1 MSPWRA
7 NNSIMRSSESS
18 VEPMSNCSSAS
29 GGWVFV
35 DAAAVMQAVESQTL
49 ILYHSDLRGQW
60 PAEAARTLARSLGYA
75 KRLEIS
81 AHAARAP
88 ATLAGI
94 ALALRALG
102 ELAGR
107 EVSAAELAFPEG
119 GKPHL
124 ARSGTREGPDFSI
137 SHSGHWVGCAAVA
150 HGLVGFDVELGPGEG
165 LTAWAAREAALKACG
180 EGIAQA
186 REVQLLEGGALCRG
200 RALHATALDVFAGAA
215 ACVMT
220 SMAVERIEAHALP
233 LTELFAHA

>member
-1 MSPWRA
+1 
-7 NNSIMRSSESS
+7 
-18 VEPMSNCSSAS
+18 
-29 GGWVFV
+29 
-35 DAAAVMQAVESQTL
+35 MQAVESQTL

-60 PAEAARTLARSLGYA
+60 PEEAARSLARGLPYA
-75 KRLEIS
+75 KRLEVS
-81 AHAARAP
+81 AHAARAA

-94 ALALRALG
+94 ALALHALA

-107 EVSAAELAFPEG
+107 EVSAAELAFPQG

-124 ARSGTREGPDFSI
+124 ARSGPAGGPDFSI

-150 HGLVGFDVELGPGEG
+150 HGLVGFDVELGPGAR

-180 EGIAQA
+180 AGIAEA

-200 RALHATALDVFAGAA
+200 TRLHAKEVDLFAGAA

-220 SMAVERIEAHALP
+220 SVAVGRLEPHAVP
-233 LTELFAHA
+233 LAELFAHA